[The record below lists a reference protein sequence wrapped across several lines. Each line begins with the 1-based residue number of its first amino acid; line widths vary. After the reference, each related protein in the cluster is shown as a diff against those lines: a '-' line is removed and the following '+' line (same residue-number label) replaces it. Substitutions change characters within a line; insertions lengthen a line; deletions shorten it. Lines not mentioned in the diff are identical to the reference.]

1 MWQNAMQQSLVL
13 KVVSFPVPKGPA
25 MDMWGFGCV
34 MAELVTG
41 EAAIVGDA
49 AMCELWALLWGSFI

>member
-1 MWQNAMQQSLVL
+1 MQQSLVL

-49 AMCELWALLWGSFI
+49 ARED

>member
-1 MWQNAMQQSLVL
+1 MWQKAMQRSLIL
-13 KVVSFPVPKGPA
+13 KVVSFPVLEGPA

-49 AMCELWALLWGSFI
+49 ARED